1 VKSAGVVK
9 PTHSDDRPALEQRIR
24 DRLDSGDKKGAATAL
39 LEAYGREVLG
49 FLIARLRDRDAA
61 SDVFSMFTENVW
73 KGIAGF
79 RWQCTARVWCYTLA
93 RHAASRYIDDA
104 RRRRGRHVAL
114 SRAGP
119 LSALEARIRTATLTS
134 ARTEARSKIAQ
145 LRESLPPKDQMLIL
159 LRVSRKLGWREIA
172 QIMTAEGERVSDADL
187 EKEAGRL
194 RKRYQLAKDRLKRMA
209 VEQGLVRSQPED

>member
-1 VKSAGVVK
+1 MIDPGARDAV
-9 PTHSDDRPALEQRIR
+9 EQRIR
-24 DRLDSGDKKGAATAL
+24 DRLDSGDKKAAATAL

-61 SDVFSMFTENVW
+61 SDVFSMFTEDVW
-73 KGIAGF
+73 RGIAGF

-93 RHAASRYIDDA
+93 RHGASRYIEDA
-104 RRRRGRHVAL
+104 RRRRGRHVPL

-119 LSALEARIRTATLTS
+119 LSALEARIRTATLTA
-134 ARTEARSKIAQ
+134 ARTEARSKVAQ
-145 LRESLPPKDQMLIL
+145 LRESLPPEDQMLIL

-172 QIMTAEGERVSDADL
+172 QIMAAEGERVSDADL

-209 VEQGLVRSQPED
+209 VEQGIVRSPSED